1 MDVEDIDS
9 ISFKFRQSQIND
21 KEHLVSEFR
30 RLCAN
35 THLSDEICSF
45 YLDMAEWN
53 LNTALWAYYEY
64 AASSLS
70 SSSNS
75 SSGTNYLT
83 LNDEETSVTQLPQM
97 KFLCDITIGEGESVA
112 PGTNFVKTWRIL
124 NSGKLKCELFFLLEQ
139 KQFLFSCK
147 KS

>member
-21 KEHLVSEFR
+21 KEHLVAEFR

-35 THLSDEICSF
+35 THMSDEACTF

-64 AASSLS
+64 A
-70 SSSNS
+70 SSNAAS
-75 SSGTNYLT
+75 NPNYLT
-83 LNDEETSVTQLPQM
+83 LNDDDDETSVAPLPQM

-112 PGTNFVKTWRIL
+112 PGTNFIKTWRIL
-124 NSGKLKCELFFLLEQ
+124 NSG
-139 KQFLFSCK
+139 
-147 KS
+147 